1 MLSLHI
7 DSIGDIV
14 IVECEGRIVQSDAAL
29 KLREAVTSQRDARVV
44 VLDLSEVSAIESF
57 GLGMFWFLLRW
68 AHEHDIRIKLF
79 NPTNSVRDRLER
91 ANSMLQFDITTLEE
105 MMALL
110 AVARSRY
117 ALAA

>member
-79 NPTNSVRDRLER
+79 NPTNSVRDRLHR
-91 ANSMLQFDITTLEE
+91 VGALQFDITTLEE